1 MLVSRGIM
9 IAMFD
14 GAATGMTVRPQLM
27 ALIPLVVLDV
37 AVLARMQQAD
47 SIHTARLASV
57 IASGVGLTGVL
68 FVISQ
73 WYVFPTIDSSFMI
86 ATFVFG
92 LPLCLVVCWYGH
104 QIGQVLRHIGG
115 NEGVDLAEAR
125 VMLLRGA
132 AGVAAMLIF
141 TVWFLLTAT
150 PPLS

>member
-1 MLVSRGIM
+1 
-9 IAMFD
+9 
-14 GAATGMTVRPQLM
+14 
-27 ALIPLVVLDV
+27 LVVLV
-37 AVLARMQQAD
+37 RMQQAA
-47 SIHTARLASV
+47 SLNTARLASV
-57 IASGVGLTGVL
+57 IASVVGLVGVL

-73 WYVFPTIDSSFMI
+73 WYVFPTVDSGFMI

-125 VMLLRGA
+125 AMLLRGA

-141 TVWFLLTAT
+141 TVWFLATAT
-150 PPLS
+150 PPIG